1 MKISKKFNCA
11 VYCNPDKSQDFL
23 LADTNGFLSLKSG
36 REQSNNSEFWKMSSN
51 SSWRQQEEGVGAEDE
66 QGGASGH
73 TGDQEEDSGC
83 ECSIEDLD
91 GMDAWTKTLVA
102 IKVLT
107 AFKKRRKKKL
117 EQEKIKKERRK
128 TLWKRLGFKL
138 RVFNMFANKI
148 SSDDPTAERLVKLK
162 RKLGA
167 YSRQELRFY

>member
-1 MKISKKFNCA
+1 
-11 VYCNPDKSQDFL
+11 
-23 LADTNGFLSLKSG
+23 
-36 REQSNNSEFWKMSSN
+36 MSSKE
-51 SSWRQQEEGVGAEDE
+51 SSRHELEDGAGVEDDGRAGGSGVPQHQRCRHLRDQEAEVAE
-66 QGGASGH
+66 
-73 TGDQEEDSGC
+73 EEDSGC
-83 ECSIEDLD
+83 ECSTEELD

-148 SSDDPTAERLVKLK
+148 SSDDPTAERLIKLK
-162 RKLGA
+162 RKLGTHILLKIKFFLLEA
-167 YSRQELRFY
+167 N

>member
-11 VYCNPDKSQDFL
+11 VDCNPDKSQDFL

-36 REQSNNSEFWKMSSN
+36 REQSNNSEFREMSSN
-51 SSWRQQEEGVGAEDE
+51 SGWRQQEEGVGAVDE
-66 QGGASGH
+66 QGGASGHTGDQEEDSGH

-148 SSDDPTAERLVKLK
+148 SSDDFVTKK
-162 RKLGA
+162 
-167 YSRQELRFY
+167 SIT

>member
-1 MKISKKFNCA
+1 
-11 VYCNPDKSQDFL
+11 
-23 LADTNGFLSLKSG
+23 
-36 REQSNNSEFWKMSSN
+36 MSSKE
-51 SSWRQQEEGVGAEDE
+51 SSRPELEDE
-66 QGGASGH
+66 EVKAGGSGLPQH
-73 TGDQEEDSGC
+73 HRCRHLRDQEAEIVEEEDSGC
-83 ECSIEDLD
+83 ECSTEELD

-162 RKLGA
+162 RKLGT
-167 YSRQELRFY
+167 